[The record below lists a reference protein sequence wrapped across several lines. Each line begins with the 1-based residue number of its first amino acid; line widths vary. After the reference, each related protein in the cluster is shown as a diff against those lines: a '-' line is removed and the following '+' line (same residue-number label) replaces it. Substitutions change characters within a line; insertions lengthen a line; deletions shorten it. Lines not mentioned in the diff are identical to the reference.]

1 MSFQDIT
8 IYRDLP
14 IKNGFVQLPPNE
26 PLDNIRVD
34 GDTAPTTLAGS
45 EIVRLSLGSGKPTGS
60 KHGQQ
65 QFLRLPGIKPDE
77 WYATDPVDTLNGP

>member
-14 IKNGFVQLPPNE
+14 IINGFIGIPPNK
-26 PLDNIRVD
+26 PLDNIRVV
-34 GDTAPTTLAGS
+34 GDTAPTLLAGS
-45 EIVRLSLGSGKPTGS
+45 RVVGLSLGSGKTTGS

-77 WYATDPVDTLNGP
+77 WYTTDPVETLNGL